1 LINNGKIMSWK
12 FEWLMKAERELI
24 AEGPLW
30 DGKRR

>member
-1 LINNGKIMSWK
+1 MSWK